1 MVLELFMKIIFTP
14 KLFFDSYFEVFD
26 GVLVLVA
33 FGLDVT
39 LMFDVDLPIA
49 ICKCAIF
56 SCNIFLG
63 HVHMATHFI
72 LLLLSFSFHRGISIL
87 ENHQTSGWNSDHN

>member
-14 KLFFDSYFEVFD
+14 KIFFDSYFEVFD

-49 ICKCAIF
+49 LC
-56 SCNIFLG
+56 
-63 HVHMATHFI
+63 
-72 LLLLSFSFHRGISIL
+72 
-87 ENHQTSGWNSDHN
+87 E

>member
-56 SCNIFLG
+56 SGSYTHGLFLI
-63 HVHMATHFI
+63 TLFK
-72 LLLLSFSFHRGISIL
+72 LSSWYFDFGESS
-87 ENHQTSGWNSDHN
+87 N

>member
-33 FGLDVT
+33 FSLDVT
-39 LMFDVDLPIA
+39 LMFDVDLPVA
-49 ICKCAIF
+49 LCKYC
-56 SCNIFLG
+56 C
-63 HVHMATHFI
+63 FI
-72 LLLLSFSFHRGISIL
+72 LGCVVNMVIGSIL
-87 ENHQTSGWNSDHN
+87 PHAE